1 METDT
6 TQAGQ
11 TTAPDTASPA
21 PVTIHTFKGTDMN
34 LQCRGFQF
42 EVGKTY
48 THEGS
53 VKACNSGFH
62 ACENPLDVFG
72 YYSPGTSKFLQVEQ
86 SGEISLHVDDSKVA
100 SASISIKAELSLPDF
115 ITKAFNWVLSKC
127 SPATSDHATG
137 YQSAS
142 SATGYQSA
150 SSATGDRSASSATGD
165 RSASSAT
172 GDRSASSATGDRS
185 ASSVIGNNSV
195 AMNIGIQGKSKAA
208 ENGAI
213 VVCNHDEHGSLCH
226 IRASKV
232 GENGIK
238 PDTFYILN
246 DKGEFEEA
254 QA

>member
-86 SGEISLHVDDSKVA
+86 SGEISLHVD
-100 SASISIKAELSLPDF
+100 
-115 ITKAFNWVLSKC
+115 
-127 SPATSDHATG
+127 
-137 YQSAS
+137 Y
-142 SATGYQSA
+142 
-150 SSATGDRSASSATGD
+150 
-165 RSASSAT
+165 
-172 GDRSASSATGDRS
+172 
-185 ASSVIGNNSV
+185 
-195 AMNIGIQGKSKAA
+195 
-208 ENGAI
+208 
-213 VVCNHDEHGSLCH
+213 
-226 IRASKV
+226 
-232 GENGIK
+232 
-238 PDTFYILN
+238 
-246 DKGEFEEA
+246 
-254 QA
+254 

>member
-142 SATGYQSA
+142 SATG
-150 SSATGDRSASSATGD
+150 
-165 RSASSAT
+165 
-172 GDRSASSATGDRS
+172 DRSASSATGDRS